1 MHHVQDPLLM
11 DIPPG
16 DLPNNPRAPSPPPPP
31 PPSEEPQEAAP
42 AANPAPPDTAALPY
56 GAERRLLRHAKR
68 IAAEYREA
76 ARQVAELDSAEPE
89 AEAAAAAADTAAAA
103 DATTAN
109 TADTAATAALPKK
122 PSQEKARPRQPRGPP
137 PGKRAADRA
146 ADDLADLSLAA
157 RYEEPT
163 SVQHLLMPHAF
174 VEAATY
180 GP

>member
-1 MHHVQDPLLM
+1 MHHVQDPLVM
-11 DIPPG
+11 DIAPG
-16 DLPNNPRAPSPPPPP
+16 DLKNSHPRAPPPPPPP
-31 PPSEEPQEAAP
+31 PPSDEPQEAAP

-76 ARQVAELDSAEPE
+76 ARPLDSAEPGLE
-89 AEAAAAAADTAAAA
+89 ACAAAPAADTAAAA
-103 DATTAN
+103 D

-122 PSQEKARPRQPRGPP
+122 PSQEKPGPRQPRGPP